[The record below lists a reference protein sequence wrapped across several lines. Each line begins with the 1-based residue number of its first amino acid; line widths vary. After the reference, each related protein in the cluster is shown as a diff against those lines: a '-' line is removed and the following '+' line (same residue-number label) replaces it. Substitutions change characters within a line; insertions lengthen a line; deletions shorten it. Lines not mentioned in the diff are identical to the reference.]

1 MERAAE
7 HDETRGG
14 EFIRVDDLLIRAEYV
29 KLLRAHG
36 LSTLESLFAYQDGEC
51 LSKPGL
57 QPWRE
62 RIRVTLRNQRGEEEV
77 FYLKRYT
84 APPAAEQRD
93 QRWSSPQADSTAG
106 LEWHW
111 MLELLD
117 AGIACAQPVAF
128 GEQVEEGREARSAT
142 VSREVPGQSLET
154 WGAHRDGVDLEL
166 IRHLGIHLARLVG
179 RLHRRGFVHRDLYLS
194 HVYFDAEAPLERA
207 LHLIDLQRVLQP
219 RLRHLRWIIKDLA
232 ALNYST
238 PAHLCSNSERIRWLK
253 RYLLASRLDLDHKW
267 LVARIA
273 AKTRRIARHD
283 RNRNARLKPRSN
295 GS

>member
-1 MERAAE
+1 MELAAG

-36 LSTLESLFAYQDGEC
+36 LTTLESLFAYQEGES

-57 QPWRE
+57 QAWRE
-62 RIRVTLRNQRGEEEV
+62 RIRMPLRNHRGEDEI
-77 FYLKRYT
+77 FYLKRYN
-84 APPAAEQRD
+84 APPAPEQRD

-117 AGIACAQPVAF
+117 AGIPCAQPVAL
-128 GEQVEEGREARSAT
+128 GEQVEGGREARSAT

-154 WGAHRDGVDLEL
+154 WVSRWNGAEHEL
-166 IRHLGIHLARLVG
+166 IHRLGIHVARLVG

-194 HVYFDAEAPLERA
+194 HVYFDADAPLERA
-207 LHLIDLQRVLQP
+207 LHLIDLQRVLKP

-238 PAHLCSNSERIRWLK
+238 PTHVVSNTERIRWLR
-253 RYLLASRLDLDHKW
+253 RYLLASRLDLDEKW

-283 RNRNARLKPRSN
+283 RNRNARLQA
-295 GS
+295 GSA

>member
-1 MERAAE
+1 MERAAG

-29 KLLRAHG
+29 KLLRTHG
-36 LSTLESLFAYQDGEC
+36 LTNLEGLFAYQAGES

-57 QPWRE
+57 PQWRE
-62 RIRVTLRNQRGEEEV
+62 RIRMPLRNQRGEEQV

-84 APPAAEQRD
+84 APPASEQRD
-93 QRWSSPQADSTAG
+93 QRWSSPQAASTAG
-106 LEWHW
+106 LEWYW

-128 GEQVEEGREARSAT
+128 GEQVEGRREARSAT
-142 VSREVPGQSLET
+142 VSCEVPGRSLEV
-154 WGAHRDGVDLEL
+154 WSAQWNGAESGL
-166 IRHLGIHLARLVG
+166 IRHLAIHVARLVG

-194 HVYFDAEAPLERA
+194 HVYFDHEAPLERA
-207 LHLIDLQRVLQP
+207 LHLIDLQRVMKP

-238 PAHLCSNSERIRWLK
+238 PAHLFSNPERLRWLK
-253 RYLLASRLDLDHKW
+253 RYLLASRLDLDQKW

-273 AKTRRIARHD
+273 AKTKRIARHD
-283 RNRNARLKPRSN
+283 RNRNARLKPRS
-295 GS
+295 S